1 MEENPL
7 ISHLRK
13 GDFSRCSPFLEKA
26 LLGGENLV
34 NFLNDLLYIAA
45 SIESKDNEKI
55 HPLVTMNCI
64 KNIIG
69 DNRTNPS
76 EPLLSYGLHL
86 SKERKIINYN
96 NAIQKKE
103 IEDDSISSVFV
114 GELEDALQACD
125 WNSVDETD
133 EAAFETFKLLCKTE
147 GILPA
152 FEPSFSTSY
161 AIKLAKKMSKDDII
175 VTSVCGR
182 GDKDL
187 DTAVKMLGD
196 SLG

>member
-1 MEENPL
+1 MAENVL
-7 ISHLRK
+7 ISNLRK

-34 NFLNDLLYIAA
+34 NCLNDLLYIAA

-96 NAIQKKE
+96 DAIQKKE
-103 IEDDSISSVFV
+103 TEDDSISSVFV

-125 WNSVDETD
+125 
-133 EAAFETFKLLCKTE
+133 
-147 GILPA
+147 
-152 FEPSFSTSY
+152 
-161 AIKLAKKMSKDDII
+161 
-175 VTSVCGR
+175 
-182 GDKDL
+182 
-187 DTAVKMLGD
+187 
-196 SLG
+196 